1 MQSHTRCARAIA
13 IVLLAVITAGC
24 GASRAYSA
32 GESAALAG
40 DWDAAV
46 EQFRRAVQQDPK
58 KAEYTIALERAMI
71 SASQRHLDQA
81 RIFEARGML
90 DEALREYRRASE
102 YDPPNRQV
110 AAKVTEM
117 ERKIRDQA
125 EAAQPKTNLAQLKE
139 NARQA
144 GPPPLFN
151 LTQVLPGIRFTNA
164 SLRDILGSIGMSA
177 GINVTFDNTF
187 QDRQYSVQMDN
198 STLEEALSQITAAN
212 QLFYKVAT
220 PRSIMV
226 IPDNVQKRGQY
237 EEQVIR
243 TFFISHSDATEIA
256 QLVNTVIRVGGGQ
269 VAPSVVANK
278 TANTITVRA
287 TTNVMAIIERLVEV
301 NDNPRAEIMVDVQI
315 LEVNKSRTK
324 QFGLDLGDYTIT
336 TVFSPEQDPR
346 GGSVTGGGTTTGN
359 GQNAGTGTV
368 LGTRPFNVNSVSR
381 GINTADFYAAVPAA
395 AIRFLETDTE
405 TRLIAKPQLRG
416 AEGQKLTLNLG
427 EEVPV
432 PSTTFTPVAQG
443 GAAFN
448 PLTSFTYR
456 PVGVNVEIT
465 PRVTYEGDISLELLI
480 ENSSLGD
487 GLTVAGQSLPSFNSR
502 KVQTKLRLRDG
513 ESNLLAGLLQEE
525 ERRSLRGFPGILRLP
540 IIKQLFSSNDN
551 TIGQTDIVMLLTP
564 RIVRTHELSQ
574 ADVNPIYVGT
584 QQNLGL
590 VGAPPI
596 IVQQPATPAVAAA
609 PPAGTA
615 APSPTA
621 PSPAAPFP
629 AAPSPTG
636 AGQAAAVP
644 SPTAA
649 PTPSV
654 PTPAAPAVNNPAATP
669 APTPGVPG
677 ASGGGQIV
685 VSPPSAEF
693 RVGGGPYT
701 LPISVTGASRLSSMS
716 LTITYNPAVVRVRTV
731 QEGSFM
737 RSGGVQATFSNRA
750 DAGAGRVD
758 IAIVRPG
765 DTTGVAGTGL
775 LAALVLDAVGAGPAN
790 IQVTGTGAAP
800 GGGPISL
807 QFAPVTPVTAK

>member
-1 MQSHTRCARAIA
+1 MQSHTRRARALVV
-13 IVLLAVITAGC
+13 VLLVVLAAGC
-24 GASRAYSA
+24 SNKAFNS
-32 GESAALAG
+32 GEAAARAG

-46 EQFRRAVQQDPK
+46 EHYRKAVQEHPDRPD
-58 KAEYTIALERAMI
+58 YTIALERAMI
-71 SASQRHLDQA
+71 NASQRHLDQA
-81 RIFEARGML
+81 RIFEVRGQL

-102 YDPPNRQV
+102 FDPPNRQV

-117 ERKIRDQA
+117 ERRIRDQA
-125 EAAQPKTNLAQLKE
+125 EAAQPKSNLAQMRE
-139 NARQA
+139 TARQT

-151 LTQVLPGIRFTNA
+151 LTTVLPGIRFTNA

-212 QLFYKVAT
+212 QLFYKVVT
-220 PRSIMV
+220 PRSIIV
-226 IPDNVQKRGQY
+226 VPDNVQKRGQY

-243 TFFISHSDATEIA
+243 TFFISHADATELA

-269 VAPSVVANK
+269 VAPMVAANK

-287 TTNVMAIIERLVEV
+287 TTNVMAIIERLVDV
-301 NDNPRAEIMVDVQI
+301 NDNPRAEILVDVQI

-336 TVFSPEQDPR
+336 TVFSPEADPR
-346 GGSVTGGGTTTGN
+346 GGTVTGGGTTTGN
-359 GQNAGTGTV
+359 GQTGGTGTV

-381 GINTADFYAAVPAA
+381 GINTSDFYAAVPAA
-395 AIRFLETDTE
+395 AVRFLESDSE
-405 TRLIAKPQLRG
+405 TRLVAKPQLRG

-448 PLTSFTYR
+448 PLTSFSYR

-465 PRVTYEGDISLELLI
+465 PRVTYEGDITLELLI

-502 KVQTKLRLRDG
+502 KVQTRLRLRDG

-540 IIKQLFSSNDN
+540 VVKQLFSSNDN

-564 RIVRTHELSQ
+564 RIVRTHELTQ
-574 ADVNPIYVGT
+574 QDVNPIFVGT

-590 VGAPPI
+590 VGPPPV
-596 IVQQPATPAVAAA
+596 IVQEAVPAGPATGAAPAAAA
-609 PPAGTA
+609 PAGAA
-615 APSPTA
+615 APSPA
-621 PSPAAPFP
+621 
-629 AAPSPTG
+629 G
-636 AGQAAAVP
+636 AGQAAPVP
-644 SPTAA
+644 SPA
-649 PTPSV
+649 PA
-654 PTPAAPAVNNPAATP
+654 PTPAAPTPAAPGVNNPAPTP

-677 ASGGGQIV
+677 ASGAAQIV

-737 RSGGVQATFSNRA
+737 RSGGVQASFTNRA
-750 DAGAGRVD
+750 DASAGRVD
-758 IAIVRPG
+758 IAVVRPG

-775 LAALVLDAVGAGPAN
+775 LAALVLDAVGPGPAN
-790 IQVTGTGAAP
+790 LQVTGTGGAP

-807 QFAPVTPVTAK
+807 QFAPITAVTAR

>member
-1 MQSHTRCARAIA
+1 MMHSHSRRARTLVV
-13 IVLLAVITAGC
+13 VLLALFAAGC
-24 GASRAYSA
+24 AASRAYNR
-32 GESAALAG
+32 GEAAARAG

-46 EQFRRAVQQDPK
+46 EFYRRAVQASPGRAD
-58 KAEYTIALERAMI
+58 YTIALERAMI
-71 SASQRHLDQA
+71 TASQRHLDQA
-81 RIFEARGML
+81 RVFEARGQL

-110 AAKVTEM
+110 AGKVTEI

-125 EAAQPKTNLAQLKE
+125 EAAQPRSNLAQLRE
-139 NARQA
+139 NARQT

-151 LTQVLPGIRFTNA
+151 LTTVLPGIRFTNA

-212 QLFYKVAT
+212 QLFYKVIS
-220 PRSIMV
+220 PRSIIV
-226 IPDNVQKRGQY
+226 VPDNVQKRGQY

-243 TFFISHSDATEIA
+243 TFFISHSDATELA

-269 VAPSVVANK
+269 VAPMVAANK

-287 TTNVMAIIERLVEV
+287 TTNVMAIIERLIDV

-315 LEVNKSRTK
+315 LEVNKTRTK
-324 QFGLDLGDYTIT
+324 QFGLDLGDYTIS
-336 TVFSPEQDPR
+336 TVFSPESDPR
-346 GGSVTGGGTTTGN
+346 GTTTGGGDGN
-359 GQNAGTGTV
+359 GGTTGT
-368 LGTRPFNVNSVSR
+368 TMSPRPFNLNSITR
-381 GINTADFYAAVPAA
+381 GVNTADFYAAVPSAA
-395 AIRFLETDTE
+395 VRFLESDSE

-416 AEGQKLTLNLG
+416 AEGQKMTLNLG

-448 PLTSFTYR
+448 PLTSFSYR
-456 PVGVNVEIT
+456 TVGVVVEIT
-465 PRVTYEGDISLELLI
+465 PRVTYEGDISLELSV
-480 ENSSLGD
+480 ENSSLGE
-487 GLTVAGQSLPSFNSR
+487 GLNVAGQALPSFNSR
-502 KVQTKLRLRDG
+502 KVVTRLRLRDG

-525 ERRSLRGFPGILRLP
+525 ERRSLRGFPTLLRMP
-540 IIKQLFSSNDN
+540 IIKQLLSANDN

-574 ADVNPIYVGT
+574 ADVNPIFVGT

-590 VGAPPI
+590 VGPPPI
-596 IVQQPATPAVAAA
+596 IVQEAAPAGGAGATAA
-609 PPAGTA
+609 PPAGAAAQAPAGATQATA
-615 APSPTA
+615 APGVTPAPTAPSPTA
-621 PSPAAPFP
+621 P
-629 AAPSPTG
+629 
-636 AGQAAAVP
+636 AVD
-644 SPTAA
+644 A
-649 PTPSV
+649 PTTTPPPSSA
-654 PTPAAPAVNNPAATP
+654 PGAPA
-669 APTPGVPG
+669 
-677 ASGGGQIV
+677 GGQII
-685 VSPPSAEF
+685 VSPPSADF

-701 LPISVTGASRLSSMS
+701 LPISVTNASRLSSMS
-716 LTITYNPAVVRVRTV
+716 LTVTYNPAVVRVRTV

-737 RSGGVQATFSNRA
+737 RSGGVQAAFTNRA
-750 DAGAGRVD
+750 DASAGRVD

-775 LAALVLDAVGAGPAN
+775 LAAIVLDAIGPGPAN
-790 IQVTGTGAAP
+790 LQVTGTGTAP
-800 GGGPISL
+800 GGAPISL
-807 QFAPVTPVTAK
+807 SFAPITAVTAK

>member
-1 MQSHTRCARAIA
+1 MMHPHTRRAWTIA
-13 IVLLAVITAGC
+13 VVLLAVITAGC
-24 GASRAYSA
+24 GASRAFGR
-32 GESAALAG
+32 GENAARNG

-46 EQFRRAVQQDPK
+46 EYYRKAVQADPGR
-58 KAEYTIALERAMI
+58 ADYVIALERASI
-71 SASQRHLDQA
+71 AASQRHLDQA
-81 RIFEARGML
+81 RIFEVRGQL

-110 AAKVTEM
+110 AGKVTEI

-125 EAAQPKTNLAQLKE
+125 EAAAPRTNINQLRD

-151 LTQVLPGIRFTNA
+151 LTTVLPGIRFTNA

-212 QLFYKVAT
+212 QLFYKVVT
-220 PRSIMV
+220 PRSIIV
-226 IPDNVQKRGQY
+226 IPDNVQKRAQF

-243 TFFISHSDATEIA
+243 TFFVSHADATELA
-256 QLVNTVIRVGGGQ
+256 QTLNTVIRVGGGQ
-269 VAPSVVANK
+269 VAPSISANK
-278 TANTITVRA
+278 TANTIVVRA
-287 TTNVMAIIERLVEV
+287 TTAVMAIIERLVEG
-301 NDNPRAEIMVDVQI
+301 NDNPRAEILVDVQI

-324 QFGLDLGDYTIT
+324 QFGLDLGDYTIQ
-336 TVFSPEQDPR
+336 TVFSPTADPV
-346 GGSVTGGGTTTGN
+346 GTSATAGGGTATTN
-359 GQNAGTGTV
+359 TTLSA
-368 LGTRPFNVNSVSR
+368 RPFNVNAVSR
-381 GINTADFYAAVPAA
+381 GINTADFWAAVPSAA
-395 AIRFLETDTE
+395 VRFLESDTE
-405 TRLIAKPQLRG
+405 TRLIAKTQLRG
-416 AEGQKLTLNLG
+416 AEGQKMTLNLG

-448 PLTSFTYR
+448 PLTSFSYR
-456 PVGVNVEIT
+456 NVGVNVELT
-465 PRVTYEGDISLELLI
+465 PRVTYEGDISIELLV
-480 ENSSLGD
+480 ENGSLGK
-487 GLTVAGQSLPSFNSR
+487 GLSVAGQDLPSFNTR
-502 KVQTKLRLRDG
+502 KVVTKLRLRDS
-513 ESNLLAGLLQEE
+513 ESNLLAGLLQDE
-525 ERRSLRGFPGILRLP
+525 ERRSLRGFPTLLRLP
-540 IIKQLFSSNDN
+540 VIKQLLSSNNN
-551 TIGQTDIVMLLTP
+551 TIAQTDIVMLMTP

-574 ADVNPIYVGT
+574 QDVNPIFVGT

-590 VGAPPI
+590 QGPPPV
-596 IVQQPATPAVAAA
+596 IVQEVQVPVPAAAGGAAGGGAAA
-609 PPAGTA
+609 PAAGQAA
-615 APSPTA
+615 APAPAPANTTPTLEAPTA
-621 PSPAAPFP
+621 PSPA
-629 AAPSPTG
+629 
-636 AGQAAAVP
+636 
-644 SPTAA
+644 
-649 PTPSV
+649 
-654 PTPAAPAVNNPAATP
+654 
-669 APTPGVPG
+669 TPG
-677 ASGGGQIV
+677 SGGGQIV

-737 RSGGVQATFSNRA
+737 RSGGVQASFTNRA
-750 DAGAGRVD
+750 DASAGRVD

-790 IQVTGTGAAP
+790 LQVTGTGTAP
-800 GGGPISL
+800 GGGPIAL
-807 QFAPVTPVTAK
+807 QFSAITPVTSR